1 MSELLGLA
9 FLLVSR
15 ARDKGLKDEEIVW
28 VVERQLEHLDSIELM
43 RKLEEEFL
51 GVKV

>member
-15 ARDKGLKDEEIVW
+15 ARDRGLKDEEIVW
-28 VVERQLEHLDSIELM
+28 LLERQIDHFGMVEALKRQEM
-43 RKLEEEFL
+43 
-51 GVKV
+51 GQ

>member
-15 ARDKGLKDEEIVW
+15 ARDKGLSEEEIVFIIEQQLRHLEMMD
-28 VVERQLEHLDSIELM
+28 VLKNLGEVER
-43 RKLEEEFL
+43 
-51 GVKV
+51 

>member
-1 MSELLGLA
+1 MTELLGLA

-28 VVERQLEHLDSIELM
+28 VVERQLEHFGMMEALKELQ
-43 RKLEEEFL
+43 EEAGE
-51 GVKV
+51 

>member
-9 FLLVSR
+9 LLLASR

-28 VVERQLEHLDSIELM
+28 VVERQLEHLGMMEALK
-43 RKLEEEFL
+43 KLEEEA
-51 GVKV
+51 GR